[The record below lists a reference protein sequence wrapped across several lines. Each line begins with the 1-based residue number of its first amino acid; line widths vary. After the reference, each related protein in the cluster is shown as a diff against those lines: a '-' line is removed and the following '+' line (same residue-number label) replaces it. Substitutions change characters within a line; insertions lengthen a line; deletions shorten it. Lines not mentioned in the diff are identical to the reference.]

1 MEAATVQSAQ
11 SALSAIVTDA
21 LAKSASRSGETA
33 YRDWHERVAEAG
45 ATLER
50 EVFASEAAFAAVARL
65 ALDEK
70 LGERADDFRAAFPHL
85 YGSESFSWYELEGPL
100 RTAVVQELAEHSE
113 EEPVELLG
121 WLYQFVIPQEVRKQF
136 GQFYTGPAIVRSMLD
151 GAGFAGPQILGRRLI
166 DPASGAGAF
175 LIEATRRLLAAAE
188 ADNLSPEATCRAVQ
202 HAIHGLDLNAL
213 GVLLTEAAVA
223 LLLAPTLAE
232 TADGFELEPLGL
244 FVTDSLRR
252 GELTDFTTED
262 PTVGEIKSRAGAYE
276 AGFDYVIANPPYAK
290 FPTRLMTAEQLKR
303 FSATTYGHPNLY
315 GLFLQVGVEL
325 LADGGRLAFINP
337 KSFVSGQY
345 FRNLRRFLIDKLDIQ
360 RFDMFGARTG
370 LFDGVLQEVV
380 ILHAERAAGQSK
392 QIELREYDGAPDKPA
407 ATTTRVSSSSVL
419 LSDAFDRAFF
429 VTADPL
435 AHRVLER
442 MIDGSQPLKA
452 HGWEAITGTIVW
464 NRVKPL
470 ICDEPDEG
478 RLPLIW
484 GKGIRGFK
492 FSGFGNRHGASA
504 YCQLTDKT
512 KNIVSRG
519 DALLVK
525 RLTAREE
532 PRRIVACRLPA
543 EHAASPAGYFGEN
556 HINIVRP
563 TEGSTLAIDALLGL
577 LNSRLF
583 DYVFRALNGNT
594 QVSATE
600 LEMLPIPDRPQ
611 LTKIAEQAR
620 KITDAGGEDEKAI
633 RELNQLVYA
642 LYGVSKA
649 DADALGYDDS

>member
-1 MEAATVQSAQ
+1 MEAAAIRSAETAF
-11 SALSAIVTDA
+11 SAVVSDA
-21 LAKSASRSGETA
+21 LVKSVSPAGEAA

-45 ATLER
+45 AILDR

-65 ALDEK
+65 ALDEQ
-70 LGERADDFRAAFPHL
+70 LGERAAAFRSAFPHL
-85 YGSESFSWYELEGPL
+85 YGSASFAWYELDGDL
-100 RTAVVQELAEHSE
+100 RAAVMDELAAHADEG
-113 EEPVELLG
+113 PVELLG
-121 WLYQFVIPQEVRKQF
+121 WLYQFVIPLTIRKQF

-151 GAGFAGPQILGRRLI
+151 GAGYAGPQILGRRLI

-175 LIEATRRLLAAAE
+175 LIEATRRLLAAADAE
-188 ADNLSPEATCRAVQ
+188 RLSPEATARAVQ

-213 GVLLTEAAVA
+213 GVLLTEAAIA
-223 LLLAPTLAE
+223 LLLAPTLAVTE
-232 TADGFELEPLGL
+232 RDFTLEPLRL

-262 PTVGEIKSRAGAYE
+262 PVVGEIKSRGGAYA

-290 FPTRLMTAEQLKR
+290 FPTRLMTAEQRKR
-303 FSATTYGHPNLY
+303 FSLTTYGHPNLY
-315 GLFLQVGVEL
+315 GLFLQVGIEL

-345 FRNLRRFLIDKLDIQ
+345 FRNLRRFLTDRLDIE

-380 ILHAERAAGQSK
+380 ILQAARAGGQNEW
-392 QIELREYDGAPDKPA
+392 IELREYDGAPDKPP
-407 ATTTRVSSSSVL
+407 ATTTKVSASSVL

-442 MIDGSQPLKA
+442 MTEASKPLNA

-470 ICDEPDEG
+470 IRDEAGPG

-484 GKGIRGFK
+484 GNGIRSFK
-492 FSGFGNRHGASA
+492 FGGLGNRYGAASHCMLA
-504 YCQLTDKT
+504 AKT
-512 KNIVSRG
+512 ENIVSRG
-519 DALLVK
+519 GALLVK

-532 PRRIVACRLPA
+532 PRRIVACRLPDSYA
-543 EHAASPAGYFGEN
+543 QSAGGYFGEN
-556 HINIVRP
+556 HINLLRP
-563 TEGSTLAIDALLGL
+563 PADSALDIDALLGL

-600 LEMLPIPDRPQ
+600 LEMLPIPDGPELAR
-611 LTKIAEQAR
+611 IAERAR
-620 KITDAGGEDEKAI
+620 RLTAVDGDDPAAL
-633 RELNQLVYA
+633 RELNRQVYA
-642 LYGVSKA
+642 LYGIGEA
-649 DADALGYDDS
+649 DADALGYDS